1 MQKSKL
7 KSKVDGPPLAR
18 VKKQHSFQK
27 PVSKCTYQPICVCVC
42 VCVSRQLSM
51 MRAAPAKVN
60 CESIDNLTCGEYI
73 MLPFRT

>member
-42 VCVSRQLSM
+42 VCFKATFNDASSPCQ
-51 MRAAPAKVN
+51 
-60 CESIDNLTCGEYI
+60 GE
-73 MLPFRT
+73 L